1 MLKETKTEKNIG
13 EMTDEEIFSLSLT
26 KPNFFEEIVR
36 RYKKAF
42 LRKAGPIVA
51 KMGGINM
58 TEDVVQETFIKIYI
72 KGKSFVSQGNGS
84 FRSWAYVVLLNT
96 CYSAY
101 RKAKKEKTISLDE
114 YEEALLNIPDLAKTE
129 ESKISF
135 DFALSLISKLPAK
148 LYKTA
153 HQYFLEGKSQKEI
166 ALAEGTTD
174 GAIRTRIH
182 RARNFIEKLSKKT
195 EKEGT

>member
-1 MLKETKTEKNIG
+1 VRIAPSVVPSAKAISFWLLPSKKYWWAVLYSFAGNF
-13 EMTDEEIFSLSLT
+13 EIKDKAKS
-26 KPNFFEEIVR
+26 NEI
-36 RYKKAF
+36 
-42 LRKAGPIVA
+42 LL
-51 KMGGINM
+51 
-58 TEDVVQETFIKIYI
+58 
-72 KGKSFVSQGNGS
+72 SFVSQGNGS